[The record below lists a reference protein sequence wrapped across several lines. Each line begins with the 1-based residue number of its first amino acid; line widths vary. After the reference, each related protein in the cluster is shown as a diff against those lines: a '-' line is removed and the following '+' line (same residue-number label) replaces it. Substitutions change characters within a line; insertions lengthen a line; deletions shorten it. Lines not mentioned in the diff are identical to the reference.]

1 MSFKNFCLDYQIK
14 NPDHYRCDFIK
25 EALGDMSFPWE
36 DNSWSCIDY
45 LESVG
50 ADYNCIKCFEELYD
64 IYDALS
70 KRERQ
75 RKYGGDYKNHSA
87 TNGQ

>member
-1 MSFKNFCLDYQIK
+1 MSFKNFCLDFQTKY
-14 NPDHYRCDFIK
+14 PDDHKCDFIK
-25 EALGDMSFPWE
+25 EALDDLNFPWE

-45 LESVG
+45 LETYG

-64 IYDALS
+64 IYDGLS

-75 RKYGGDYKNHSA
+75 RKYGDYKNNSA
-87 TNGQ
+87 PVGQ